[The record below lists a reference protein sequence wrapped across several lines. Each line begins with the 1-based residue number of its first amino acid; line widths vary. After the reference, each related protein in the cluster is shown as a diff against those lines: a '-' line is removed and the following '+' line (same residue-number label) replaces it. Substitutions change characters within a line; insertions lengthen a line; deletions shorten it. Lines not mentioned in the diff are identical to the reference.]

1 VNLIETQISF
11 PIFSSSRRPL
21 FIGARQR
28 LAVLPVSQENVMRR
42 RMIMVLTSAAL
53 AASLAATD
61 AQARGNGGGHA
72 GRAGGFAGA
81 RAGVLSG
88 ARAGT
93 IGGGY
98 VTGIPGRAVGYG
110 GRTFYGTGTG
120 YAGTGI
126 RYGTGI
132 LNGHLLAL
140 EASEVAQTSAP
151 VSATGASVPATV
163 QGAVQNSSIKGSSAG
178 TASGTGLS
186 IVSRDG
192 VATKPSSAAPQDQTA
207 PPLGAGTLVRLRS
220 GGPLMTVKGVNGD
233 RVDCFWTDFNGQI
246 SADSFPVNVLRMQ

>member
-1 VNLIETQISF
+1 
-11 PIFSSSRRPL
+11 
-21 FIGARQR
+21 
-28 LAVLPVSQENVMRR
+28 MRR

-61 AQARGNGGGHA
+61 AQARGNGGG
-72 GRAGGFAGA
+72 RAGGFAGT

-110 GRTFYGTGTG
+110 GGTFHGTGTG
-120 YAGTGI
+120 YAATGI

-132 LNGHLLAL
+132 LTGRLLAL
-140 EASEVAQTSAP
+140 EASEVAQTSTP
-151 VSATGASVPATV
+151 VSATGASVPATA
-163 QGAVQNSSIKGSSAG
+163 QGAVQNSSIRGSSAG
-178 TASGTGLS
+178 TASGAGLS
-186 IVSRDG
+186 IMSRDG
-192 VATKPSSAAPQDQTA
+192 VATKPSRAAPQDQTA
-207 PPLGAGTLVRLRS
+207 PPLSAGTLVRLRS

>member
-1 VNLIETQISF
+1 
-11 PIFSSSRRPL
+11 
-21 FIGARQR
+21 
-28 LAVLPVSQENVMRR
+28 MRR

-61 AQARGNGGGHA
+61 AQARGNGGGHG

-110 GRTFYGTGTG
+110 GGTFHGTGTG
-120 YAGTGI
+120 YAATGI

-132 LNGHLLAL
+132 LTGRLLAL
-140 EASEVAQTSAP
+140 EASEVAQTSTP
-151 VSATGASVPATV
+151 VSATGASVPATA
-163 QGAVQNSSIKGSSAG
+163 QGAVQNSSIRGSSAG
-178 TASGTGLS
+178 TASGAGLS
-186 IVSRDG
+186 IMSRDG
-192 VATKPSSAAPQDQTA
+192 VATKPSRAAPQDQTA
-207 PPLGAGTLVRLRS
+207 PPLSAGTLVRLRS